1 MFVPALTFPDGQV
14 AVAVQKI
21 IDEEDQ
27 LILSKAILDELL
39 STLSRKFARDAEELS
54 RVAVFLSDLTIF
66 VKPKRRL
73 RVVTDEP
80 DNRILECAIK
90 GNAEL
95 IVTGDKT
102 LLALKSYR
110 NVKIISLRNYLDRE

>member
-1 MFVPALTFPDGQV
+1 MSALTFPDGQTVV
-14 AVAVQKI
+14 AVKKI
-21 IDEEDQ
+21 IDEEDR

-39 STLSRKFARDAEELS
+39 NTLSRKFARDAEELS

-95 IVTGDKT
+95 IVTGDKA